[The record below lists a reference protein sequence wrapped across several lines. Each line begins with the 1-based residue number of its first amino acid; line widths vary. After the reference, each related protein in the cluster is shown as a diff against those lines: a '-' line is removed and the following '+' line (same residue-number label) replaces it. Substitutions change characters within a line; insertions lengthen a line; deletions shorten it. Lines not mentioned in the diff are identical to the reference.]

1 MKQVRLDGS
10 GEGAKVVVT
19 EEHHVVD
26 PCFICGFPTEP
37 GKRVEAGNPAGPTV
51 YHKVC
56 HSAEKYMTSQ
66 AKRQDT
72 LESKAKSEVVTAA
85 VDALKM
91 MKEKERTKWVS
102 MVLRCVLEEA
112 ERRGP
117 ADREMTAKL
126 IEVAITFAACF
137 RQTAV
142 IMKPKRAFI
151 QHFKLYFGYSQQEA
165 EAEWNAAY
173 ANIAQVKRE
182 LNDKGEECLAISDFV
197 RYIGQE
203 GQRREAG
210 VTRERDLDADGRA
223 AAERRIAQGIS
234 LQDAALGRYS
244 ARLQG
249 GHVPEREDEPT
260 EEIGAGLGGFLDAT
274 FGDLCSGDGFPQQ
287 AAPSSAALATALPS
301 LPSLLTVP
309 GSGAVGGGMAE
320 ASPAP
325 HATQIV
331 PHTPLLARIPR
342 TPLQSAVVSVS
353 VMRAT
358 KELACSEYLFDVCF
372 SGRAS
377 FNFLG
382 KFIVSVFYCHKYMPC
397 ASSHRLIPIWAQL
410 LVAIFCS

>member
-10 GEGAKVVVT
+10 GDGAKVVVT
-19 EEHHVVD
+19 EQDNVVD
-26 PCFICGFPTEP
+26 ACYICGFPTEP
-37 GKRVEAGNPAGPTV
+37 GKRVEVGNPAGPTV

-56 HSAEKYMTSQ
+56 HSAERYMTSQ

-72 LESKAKSEVVTAA
+72 MDSRAKSEVVTAA
-85 VDALKM
+85 VDALKL

-142 IMKPKRAFI
+142 IMKPRRAFI
-151 QHFKLYFGYSQQEA
+151 QHFKLYYGYSQEEA
-165 EAEWNAAY
+165 EAEWNAAWD
-173 ANIAQVKRE
+173 NRDVKRE

-197 RYIGQE
+197 RYVGQE

-210 VTRERDLDADGRA
+210 LTRERDLDADERA
-223 AAERRIAQGIS
+223 AAERRVAQGIS
-234 LQDAALGRYS
+234 LQDAALSRFS

-260 EEIGAGLGGFLDAT
+260 EEIGAGLGNFLDAS
-274 FGDLCSGDGFPQQ
+274 FGDLCSGDRPSN
-287 AAPSSAALATALPS
+287 AASATALPS
-301 LPSLLTVP
+301 LPSLPTVP
-309 GSGAVGGGMAE
+309 GFGAVGGGMAG
-320 ASPAP
+320 ASLAP

-331 PHTPLLARIPR
+331 PHTPQQP
-342 TPLQSAVVSVS
+342 AVVSVS

>member
-10 GEGAKVVVT
+10 GDGAKVVVT
-19 EEHHVVD
+19 EQDNVVD
-26 PCFICGFPTEP
+26 ACYICGFPTEP
-37 GKRVEAGNPAGPTV
+37 GKRVEVGNLAGPTV

-72 LESKAKSEVVTAA
+72 MDSRAKSEVVTAA
-85 VDALKM
+85 VDALKL

-126 IEVAITFAACF
+126 IEVAVTFAACF

-151 QHFKLYFGYSQQEA
+151 QHFKLYYGYSQEEA
-165 EAEWNAAY
+165 EAEWNAAW
-173 ANIAQVKRE
+173 ANRDVKRE

-210 VTRERDLDADGRA
+210 LTRERDLDADERA
-223 AAERRIAQGIS
+223 AAERRVAQGIS
-234 LQDAALGRYS
+234 LQDAALSRFS

-260 EEIGAGLGGFLDAT
+260 EEIGAGLGNFLDAS
-274 FGDLCSGDGFPQQ
+274 FGDLCSGDTPSN
-287 AAPSSAALATALPS
+287 AASATALPS
-301 LPSLLTVP
+301 LPSLPTVP
-309 GSGAVGGGMAE
+309 GSGAVGGGMAG
-320 ASPAP
+320 ASLAP

-331 PHTPLLARIPR
+331 PHTPQQP
-342 TPLQSAVVSVS
+342 AVVSVS